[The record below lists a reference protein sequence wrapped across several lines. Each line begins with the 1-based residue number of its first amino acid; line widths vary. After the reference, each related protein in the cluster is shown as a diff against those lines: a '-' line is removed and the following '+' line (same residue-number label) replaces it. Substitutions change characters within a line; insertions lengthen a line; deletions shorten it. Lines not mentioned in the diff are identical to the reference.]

1 MTSLNVSLIGILHL
15 VVYYNMGVVD
25 RNWDQD
31 NMVNILAKQN
41 TRRLVETSSKM
52 VKEGLMSPPSVPQ
65 T

>member
-1 MTSLNVSLIGILHL
+1 MAA
-15 VVYYNMGVVD
+15 YYNMGVVD